1 MPADLYGLDGRD
13 HWPDHHVHTG
23 GARPSPRRGAN
34 VTSDSGNCGM
44 LGLPGQA
51 SSAADRPSLARR
63 VRLAEDQ
70 ARIDEILAQTKQ

>member
-23 GARPSPRRGAN
+23 GARPSPRVSN
-34 VTSDSGNCGM
+34 VTSDSGMCGM
-44 LGLPGQA
+44 SGLMGRQA
-51 SSAADRPSLARR
+51 DLARR

-70 ARIDEILAQTKQ
+70 ARIDEVLAQTEQ